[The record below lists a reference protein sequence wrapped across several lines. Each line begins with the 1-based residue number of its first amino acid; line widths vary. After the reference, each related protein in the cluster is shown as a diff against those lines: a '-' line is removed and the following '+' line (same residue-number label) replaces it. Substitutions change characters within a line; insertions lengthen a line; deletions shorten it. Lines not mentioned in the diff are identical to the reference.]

1 MDPEQQGENDF
12 EMQERPG
19 TPNGDVH
26 RYSNPVNGVNGY
38 AEYDGRQLDVAERRA
53 REFPRRQV
61 QMMAI
66 GISILATLALI
77 AQGSRLV
84 SGYFFKAA
92 GRYISGD
99 LFPCYWRIS

>member
-1 MDPEQQGENDF
+1 MDPEHQGDNDF

-19 TPNGDVH
+19 TPDGDVH
-26 RYSNPVNGVNGY
+26 RYIPANGVNGF
-38 AEYDGRQLDVAERRA
+38 AEDDGRQLDVAERRA

-77 AQGSRLV
+77 AQGSQLV
-84 SGYFFKAA
+84 SDYFFKAV

-99 LFPCYWRIS
+99 LFPCYWRTS